1 MDAGSLPAVTP
12 PHSMIRLRI
21 SAVAAAAVT
30 CLLLPAATFAAEG
43 TKTTPAKGEDTP
55 ISVTADDGGM
65 AASASSGGNL
75 VRTFVGL
82 AIVLAVIYGLYWVLQ
97 QVKASREEAT
107 KGDGLA
113 TVASIGLG
121 PNRALH
127 LVRAGQDLIL
137 VGVGEHAIT
146 PIRTYTEAEA
156 VVAGLIPDPA
166 DDDVIEGS
174 ATETAAGVAAALP
187 ALWRKIAAAGGA
199 PGAKAEGSKPQQLTV
214 QALIGQ
220 LREKTVRS

>member
-1 MDAGSLPAVTP
+1 
-12 PHSMIRLRI
+12 MIRLRI
-21 SAVAAAAVT
+21 PAAVAAVVT
-30 CLLLPAATFAAEG
+30 CMLLPAVGWAADG

-55 ISVTADDGGM
+55 ITVPADDGAA
-65 AASASSGGNL
+65 AASASSGGNI

-82 AIVLAVIYGLYWVLQ
+82 AIVLAVIYGLYWVLR

-113 TVASIGLG
+113 AVASIGLG

-127 LVRAGQDLIL
+127 LVRAGQDYIL

-156 VVAGLIPDPA
+156 VVAGLVPDPA
-166 DDDVIEGS
+166 AADVIDGD
-174 ATETAAGVAAALP
+174 AAATGALAISGLP
-187 ALWRKIAAAGGA
+187 ALLRKVAAAGGA
-199 PGAKAEGSKPQQLTV
+199 PGAAAPGRPNQLTV
-214 QALIGQ
+214 QALLGT

>member
-1 MDAGSLPAVTP
+1 
-12 PHSMIRLRI
+12 MIRLRL
-21 SAVAAAAVT
+21 SAAAAAAVT
-30 CLLLPAATFAAEG
+30 CLLLPAVTFAAEG
-43 TKTTPAKGEDTP
+43 TTTTPAKGEDTP
-55 ISVTADDGGM
+55 INVPTDDGG
-65 AASASSGGNL
+65 ATASASSGGSI

-82 AIVLAVIYGLYWVLQ
+82 AIVLAVIYGLYWVLK

-127 LVRAGQDLIL
+127 LVRAGDDYIL

-146 PIRTYTEAEA
+146 PIRTYTAAEA
-156 VVAGLIPDPA
+156 ILAGLVPDPEQA
-166 DDDVIEGS
+166 DVIEGE
-174 ATETAAGVAAALP
+174 ATETGAKAAMP
-187 ALWRKIAAAGGA
+187 ALLRKVLAAGGA
-199 PGAKAEGSKPQQLTV
+199 PGAQTAGSKPNLTAT
-214 QALIGQ
+214 ALLGQ